1 MSSVAALTA
10 ECDREIRKA
19 TLNTLATA
27 YKNLGKLFPF
37 LFSVVDF
44 SCSIRTIFCV
54 LLDQLLEA
62 LSGLAILQT

>member
-27 YKNLGKLFPF
+27 YKNLGKFFPF